1 MALTYYRTVHFQKII
16 SSMQS
21 PQEITSILEERLQHA
36 MLSNGR
42 VLLGGFHNIIRHN
55 LRFLPV
61 QAGAKIVSTIAIL
74 NVLPRSPKRDTCT
87 PHILLD
93 GRLIVRAALQ
103 FLLPVS

>member
-1 MALTYYRTVHFQKII
+1 
-16 SSMQS
+16 
-21 PQEITSILEERLQHA
+21 

-74 NVLPRSPKRDTCT
+74 NVIPRSPKRDTCK
-87 PHILLD
+87 PHILFD

-103 FLLPVS
+103 FLLPGVLMVTTAPTEPPNRRATPKS